1 MKTFRPQGYAE
12 RKLTLEGWPA
22 HLVSYQIEDQ
32 YLCEVDNVSPGAL
45 LARVIADTRE
55 EAEEEAIE
63 RASGKL
69 QLTRR
74 FTVG

>member
-1 MKTFRPQGYAE
+1 MKTFRPLGYAE
-12 RKLTLEGWPA
+12 RKLTLEGWPV
-22 HLVSYQIEDQ
+22 HLVSYELDGQF
-32 YLCEVDNVSPGAL
+32 LCEVDNVSPGAL
-45 LARVIADTRE
+45 LARVIADTRD